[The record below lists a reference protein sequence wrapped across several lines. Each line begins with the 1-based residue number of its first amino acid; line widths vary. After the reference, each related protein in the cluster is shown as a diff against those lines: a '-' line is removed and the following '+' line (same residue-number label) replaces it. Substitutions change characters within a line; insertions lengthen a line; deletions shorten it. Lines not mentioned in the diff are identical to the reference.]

1 MKIDKTK
8 IERIL
13 RESVEGRCMADYQ
26 IAAQLNVATSTVSI
40 WRNRFN
46 IRPANK
52 FERKFKEKY
61 GEDSIELFK
70 KMVQEKRT
78 LQEIGDYFGFTREY
92 ARQVRNKLFAGSEAI
107 QPQIRKT
114 MDN

>member
-1 MKIDKTK
+1 MKIDRNK
-8 IERIL
+8 IEHIL
-13 RESVEGRCMADYQ
+13 RESVERHCMADYE
-26 IAAQLNVATSTVSI
+26 IAQQLKVATSTISL

-61 GEDSIELFK
+61 GANSIELFK
-70 KMVQEKRT
+70 KMVQERRT

-92 ARQVRNKLFAGSEAI
+92 ARQVRNKLLAQI
-107 QPQIRKT
+107 QAPRELVRKRR
-114 MDN
+114 DN